1 MMQGNIDPMRIA
13 AQQLGRMRGMTR
25 YYHERFFSDIRVS
38 TIVSVGLFLVGWWGI
53 GEAFLLIPVVAL
65 LGATMTAFDASYL
78 IFARHYAA
86 KLEKQLNEAMGEEIL
101 VAAQLEDSYLFPL
114 NETKLVTASF
124 SPFTWFSFMTL
135 FFTALGMITF
145 GFGLALG
152 LPVLRDHG
160 SLWLAWYLTLLAV
173 LTWGALFTGYWW
185 FVGGAGEKRL
195 SAILDPTS

>member
-1 MMQGNIDPMRIA
+1 MEGRIDPTRIA

-25 YYHERFFSDIRVS
+25 YSHERFFSDIRVS
-38 TIVSVGLFLVGWWGI
+38 TIVSIGLFLVGWWGI

-65 LGATMTAFDASYL
+65 LGATTTAFDASYL

-114 NETKLVTASF
+114 NETKLVTATY
-124 SPFTWFSFMTL
+124 SPFSWFSFMTL

-152 LPVLRDHG
+152 LPVLSDHG
-160 SLWLAWYLTLLAV
+160 DDWLAWYLTLLAV
-173 LTWGALFTGYWW
+173 LTWSALFVGYWW

-195 SAILDPTS
+195 SDILEPN